1 MNMVYIFDFAL
12 TMFSQTLILLVLMK
26 TTTNIT
32 FATPLQQEVF
42 QFLKYLDG
50 SYCSIDS
57 KLRNYFLKKTN
68 TISIF

>member
-57 KLRNYFLKKTN
+57 KL
-68 TISIF
+68 